1 LSEGQ
6 IGVGDSLGVDI
17 ASRAPAGDFVPV
29 SPAEY
34 PLDREHLGGQQSRL
48 DAWAEGARQRFL
60 VIEQVPR
67 EPSGQARRGK
77 DQPVKR
83 DHLGMIVEAGDGVV
97 TVETGPEVPVQ
108 RGHRRD
114 AGLAVTYDARGLT
127 LVIRESVQHQVL
139 LGREVPEEGRLGDLG
154 RRGDVVDRAQEFPD
168 GSRGKGLSPRSL
180 EVLDDLAVIDR
191 ILGSGITHLPQ
202 RKYRGA
208 EVIAEVD
215 PEAGQVP
222 TPDIPYPVG
231 LMIPQWR
238 VEQVLRERLA
248 DFGVA
253 VELGAELRGFTQ
265 HADGVTATIGEAE
278 IQARY
283 LVGCDG
289 GRSTV
294 RRALGLSLRGETP
307 DVQLMAVGDVEV
319 DGLSRDAWH
328 QWFTGDGGIML
339 CPLPRTSAFQVQAS
353 HELDQDGSPLEPTL
367 ERFQQ
372 TFDRIA
378 GVPDVRLRSL
388 AWCSTYRVNVRMVD
402 QLQVGRVFLAGDAA
416 HVHPIAGGLGM
427 NSGIQDA
434 YNLGWKL
441 GLVLAG
447 HATPGLLA
455 TYEEERLPIASW
467 LLDITSERLSA
478 VLDAIKNTGGGVDAA
493 ASPELTQ
500 LMLRYPWSQLSRHT
514 ATRSTGPQPGD
525 RAPDARLRDAVTG
538 SPVRL
543 FDLFR
548 GPHFTLLGLGERCA
562 PVFGHAVLGDV
573 ETDMVKPYRVGP
585 GGLLDDG
592 GHAAHAYGTDALI
605 LVRPDG
611 YIGLIAGPEE
621 TGAVAGYLRSL

>member
-1 LSEGQ
+1 MAQTDVLV
-6 IGVGDSLGVDI
+6 VGGGPTGLTL
-17 ASRAPAGDFVPV
+17 A
-29 SPAEY
+29 
-34 PLDREHLGGQQSRL
+34 LDL
-48 DAWAEGARQRFL
+48 
-60 VIEQVPR
+60 
-67 EPSGQARRGK
+67 ARRG
-77 DQPVKR
+77 
-83 DHLGMIVEAGDGVV
+83 
-97 TVETGPEVPVQ
+97 VPVRIIDQ
-108 RGHRRD
+108 
-114 AGLAVTYDARGLT
+114 A
-127 LVIRESVQHQVL
+127 
-139 LGREVPEEGRLGDLG
+139 P
-154 RRGDVVDRAQEFPD
+154 EFPG

-180 EVLDDLAVIDR
+180 EVFDDLAVIGQM
-191 ILGSGITHLPQ
+191 LASGITHMPH

-208 EVIAEVD
+208 EVIAEID
-215 PEAGQVP
+215 PEAGRVP
-222 TPDIPYPVG
+222 TPDIPYPTG

-238 VEQVLRERLA
+238 VEQILRERLA
-248 DFGVA
+248 DYGVA
-253 VELGAELRGFTQ
+253 VELDTGLRSFSQ
-265 HADGVTATIGEAE
+265 HADYVTTTGEAE
-278 IQARY
+278 ISARY

-294 RRALGLSLRGETP
+294 RKALGLSLRGETP

-339 CPLPRTSAFQVQAS
+339 CPLPGTSTFQVQAS

-372 TFDRIA
+372 TFDRVA
-378 GVPDVRLRSL
+378 GVPGVRLHTLGWRS
-388 AWCSTYRVNVRMVD
+388 SYRVQVRMVD
-402 QLQVGRVFLAGDAA
+402 QLRVGRVFLAGDAA

-455 TYEEERLPIASW
+455 SYEEERLPIASW
-467 LLDITSERLSA
+467 LLDITSERLNA
-478 VLDAIKNTGGGVDAA
+478 VLEAIKETGGGLDAV

-500 LMLRYPWSQLSRHT
+500 LMLRYPWSRLSRRT
-514 ATRSTGPQPGD
+514 ASRPAGPQPGD
-525 RAPDARLRDAVTG
+525 RAPDAPLREPVTG

-548 GPHFTLLGLGERCA
+548 GPHFTLLGLGERSA
-562 PVFGHAVLGDV
+562 AALGHV
-573 ETDMVKPYRVGP
+573 EADIVKPYLVGP

-592 GHAAHAYGTDALI
+592 GHAARVYGADALI

-611 YIGLIAGPEE
+611 YIGLVAGPEE